1 MSKIKEKA
9 LAQALSEMD
18 NLICLDVPK
27 LKKTLLQQSESES
40 DSDIEILEKVS
51 EPSEKS
57 ILHNLILLAL
67 PSPSQQIH

>member
-27 LKKTLLQQSESES
+27 LKQTLLEQSES
-40 DSDIEILEKVS
+40 DSDIEVLEKVS
-51 EPSEKS
+51 DPSEKS

>member
-9 LAQALSEMD
+9 LAQALSELD
-18 NLICLDVPK
+18 NLICLDIPK
-27 LKKTLLQQSESES
+27 LKKTLLQQSES
-40 DSDIEILEKVS
+40 DSDIEIFEKVS

-67 PSPSQQIH
+67 PSPSQQVH